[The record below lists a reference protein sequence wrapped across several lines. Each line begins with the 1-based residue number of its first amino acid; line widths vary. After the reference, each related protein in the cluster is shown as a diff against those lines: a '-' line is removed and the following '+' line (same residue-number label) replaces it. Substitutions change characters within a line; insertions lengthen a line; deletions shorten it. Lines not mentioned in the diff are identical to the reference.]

1 MDFTNVILMIIVLVS
16 AAAIVVYFLNKK
28 KNQVVE
34 ENVEKDDKTFTLEM
48 MTDFVKRRL
57 DEITKINLYDIRTF
71 GRRIKEKKKQK
82 I

>member
-16 AAAIVVYFLNKK
+16 AAVLIFYFLNKK

-34 ENVEKDDKTFTLEM
+34 EEVQKDDKTFTLEM
-48 MTDFVKRRL
+48 MTDFIKKRL

-71 GRRIKEKKKQK
+71 RRGIKKKK
-82 I
+82 K